1 MNYIIVE
8 CPSCN
13 KKYKVPEEK
22 IKPGIKARCKHC
34 GVIFPISPLEEKKV
48 RKKTYIPPVTEEEKK
63 LYEKA
68 KRLAKIL
75 ARDITRYYK
84 DKWERGL
91 KQGNLKETLKNE
103 IQKSWQYYCEKIPEE
118 IRLKTN
124 FFKEAFNEIVGKG
137 QNLF

>member
-22 IKPGIKARCKHC
+22 VKPGIKARCKQC
-34 GVIFPISPLEEKKV
+34 GTIFPITPPEEKKV
-48 RKKTYIPPVTEEEKK
+48 QEKKYAPPATEEEKK

-84 DKWERGL
+84 EKWERGL

-124 FFKEAFNEIVGKG
+124 FFEEAFNEIVGKG